1 MKDREKIIN
10 FFKSSGEEAEEI
22 AVRLVDLAESIEKGK
37 PFSVGTFMSPYAVQ
51 IARTISAH
59 MKTVTAKAWG
69 GYNEAERVKI
79 AFIDAA
85 FQRNVDFSIA
95 LLKVTWDDRYRLIG
109 HRDILGSLMGLG
121 IKREVLGDILMQG
134 ASAQVLVESKMVE
147 WIKQNFIKAAM
158 VPVTVE
164 EISFE
169 DLSLPKQTPKEIK
182 ATVASLRLDAVGAA
196 GFGVSRSKMVSA
208 ISGDKVQINWGPVKG
223 PAQTVNPGDII
234 SFRGRG
240 RIEIIELTGK
250 SRKGRTG
257 VCIHRYR

>member
-1 MKDREKIIN
+1 MKY
-10 FFKSSGEEAEEI
+10 
-22 AVRLVDLAESIEKGK
+22 L
-37 PFSVGTFMSPYAVQ
+37 
-51 IARTISAH
+51 
-59 MKTVTAKAWG
+59 
-69 GYNEAERVKI
+69 
-79 AFIDAA
+79 
-85 FQRNVDFSIA
+85 
-95 LLKVTWDDRYRLIG
+95 
-109 HRDILGSLMGLG
+109 
-121 IKREVLGDILMQG
+121 
-134 ASAQVLVESKMVE
+134 E
-147 WIKQNFIKAAM
+147 WIKQNFIKVAM

>member
-1 MKDREKIIN
+1 
-10 FFKSSGEEAEEI
+10 
-22 AVRLVDLAESIEKGK
+22 
-37 PFSVGTFMSPYAVQ
+37 
-51 IARTISAH
+51 
-59 MKTVTAKAWG
+59 
-69 GYNEAERVKI
+69 
-79 AFIDAA
+79 
-85 FQRNVDFSIA
+85 
-95 LLKVTWDDRYRLIG
+95 
-109 HRDILGSLMGLG
+109 
-121 IKREVLGDILMQG
+121 
-134 ASAQVLVESKMVE
+134 MVE
-147 WIKQNFIKAAM
+147 WIKQNFIKVAM

>member
-85 FQRNVDFSIA
+85 FQGNVDFSIA

-147 WIKQNFIKAAM
+147 WIKQNFIKVAM

-182 ATVASLRLDAVGAA
+182 ATVAS
-196 GFGVSRSKMVSA
+196 
-208 ISGDKVQINWGPVKG
+208 GDKVQINWGPVKG

-234 SFRGRG
+234 SFCGRG

>member
-147 WIKQNFIKAAM
+147 QNFIKAAM